1 MNNKNSLGNRLLS
14 LVVSLLLLLFS
25 LRYMV
30 EFYYSE
36 KITFLS
42 FFFEFSGILYFFASF
57 FLFLEFLD
65 KKITCVK
72 EHIWL
77 FFYLLGFIPN
87 YFFRVMLNEIKMSA
101 NHFCKIGK
109 IALCAIPSA

>member
-1 MNNKNSLGNRLLS
+1 MFMNNKNGLGNRLLS

-36 KITFLS
+36 KITFRS

-57 FLFLEFLD
+57 FLD

-72 EHIWL
+72 KHIWL
-77 FFYLLGFIPN
+77 FFYLLGFIPKVVMII
-87 YFFRVMLNEIKMSA
+87 FFV
-101 NHFCKIGK
+101 
-109 IALCAIPSA
+109 

>member
-1 MNNKNSLGNRLLS
+1 MFMNNKNSLGNRLLS

-36 KITFLS
+36 KITFRS

-77 FFYLLGFIPN
+77 FFYLLGFIPKVVMII
-87 YFFRVMLNEIKMSA
+87 FFV
-101 NHFCKIGK
+101 
-109 IALCAIPSA
+109 